1 MIKFSHLLLLSALMV
16 WLIGSGCVDNE
27 PSEIGEISPETQV
40 KDAGGETG
48 DVFSEALT
56 ESEYAVLEAP
66 ELLELESD
74 MAELEAL
81 LEDMSLEEE
90 IIIEDL

>member
-27 PSEIGEISPETQV
+27 PSEIGEIAPETQV